1 MRIRTFLFFIII
13 IFSCKAFSTNIRV
26 LDIQNI
32 IENNINLVLLYDQIT
47 KDQIDH
53 REKFI
58 TEELNIQNELER
70 IEKLNLIL
78 DPTELQKE
86 IENYNEILNNFNDKI
101 EKFNLH
107 YDSQINDLKN
117 NILNITLD
125 VLKNYSDENKID
137 LILDSNNYILSSNSI
152 NITNTI
158 LDEVNKIKIEIDFE
172 KY

>member
-1 MRIRTFLFFIII
+1 LIS
-13 IFSCKAFSTNIRV
+13 FSFNAFSTNIRV
-26 LDIQNI
+26 LDLQKILEQND
-32 IENNINLVLLYDQIT
+32 NLSILYELID
-47 KDQIDH
+47 KDQILH
-53 REKFI
+53 KEKFKI
-58 TEELNIQNELER
+58 EESNLQTELER